1 MLSKDHLLQAQRNPS
16 LRPGNHYL
24 SIEELETIR
33 LCDLLQI
40 EQNEAADRMGI
51 SRKTFWNY
59 SAKNAGMS
67 GNQSAMK
74 DVPQTVQ
81 SVVPELFTAL
91 AETEEE
97 KG

>member
-1 MLSKDHLLQAQRNPS
+1 MELSAGFRAFQRPTITSPEKS
-16 LRPGNHYL
+16 LFTTWKSLL

-40 EQNEAADRMGI
+40 EQNEGADRMGI
-51 SRKTFWNY
+51 SRKTFWNF

-74 DVPQTVQ
+74 DVPQTV
-81 SVVPELFTAL
+81 
-91 AETEEE
+91 
-97 KG
+97 